1 MSATWSTGA
10 SGAAAS
16 QASKVRFRRALA
28 LLLMTVALPGSAQ
41 IAAGNKR
48 VGRIAMRVFFV
59 AVVFTVLL
67 LGLALTSEAR
77 IVTLFTKTWFL
88 GLLRFGLIGYALG
101 WAYLIID
108 AWRIANP
115 MGLAQRQRLTMTVLN
130 GVLCLSLTGTLLYAS
145 QFFAVQRD
153 FIKTVFVSHMVT
165 SAEHGRYNVLLLGGD
180 AGPRRVGIRPDS
192 ITVASIDQDTGKTIL
207 FGLPRNLADV
217 PFPPGTVMHKQF
229 PHGFNC
235 TQECYLNAVNTW
247 ATDHASLFPGV
258 SDPGILATTQAV
270 EQITGLPINYY
281 VLIDLGGFQQL
292 VDALGGITIDVH
304 QRLPIGGVGGPI
316 SGYINPGRQRL
327 NGFQTL
333 WYSRSRA
340 WSDDYSR
347 MARQKC
353 VMDAMLKQLSP
364 RTVITKFGAI
374 ANAGKQIISTS
385 IPSSQ
390 LGVFVNLALKA
401 RQLPVTTVSFVP
413 PKIDTGNPNWTLIR
427 SMVTT
432 AIDRSEGAGPP
443 THHAKHKSN
452 GSTTQTYAA
461 NDSSN
466 LAGSC

>member
-1 MSATWSTGA
+1 MSATWSSGA

-16 QASKVRFRRALA
+16 QASKVRFRRAVA
-28 LLLMTVALPGSAQ
+28 LLLMTVVLPGSAQ
-41 IAAGNKR
+41 VAAGNKR

-59 AVVFTVLL
+59 AVVFTVVL
-67 LGLALTSEAR
+67 LGVALASEAR
-77 IVTLFTKTWFL
+77 IITLFTKTWFL

-153 FIKTVFVSHMVT
+153 FIKTVFVSHTVT
-165 SAEHGRYNVLLLGGD
+165 SAQHGRYNVLLLGGD

-192 ITVASIDQDTGKTIL
+192 ITVASIDQETGKTIL

-235 TQECYLNAVNTW
+235 QEECYLNAVNTW

-401 RQLPVTTVSFVP
+401 RKLPVTTVSFVP

-432 AIDRSEGAGPP
+432 AIDRAEGAGPP
-443 THHAKHKSN
+443 SHHAKHKSG